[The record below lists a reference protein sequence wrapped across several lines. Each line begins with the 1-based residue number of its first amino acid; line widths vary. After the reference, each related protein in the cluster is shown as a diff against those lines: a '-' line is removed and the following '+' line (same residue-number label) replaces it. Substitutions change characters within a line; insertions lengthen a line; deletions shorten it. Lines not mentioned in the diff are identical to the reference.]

1 MATARP
7 LTLHSAVLPAVI
19 QVDRTSSKPLYRQ
32 LYDGYREAIVEQRLK
47 AGDRLPST
55 RSLAAEL
62 GISRIPVLNA
72 FEQLLA
78 EGYFESRV
86 GSGTFVARSL
96 PDAFFAA
103 RDRVEPMQRPGRPAR
118 RAVSRR
124 AEAILK
130 RRLPVWFTGRGAFA
144 VGHPPA
150 DSFPLEIWSR
160 LVARRSRDASLLRS
174 PGPLGLPA
182 LREAVAEYLRAARA
196 VRCEADQ
203 IMIVGGSQQALDL
216 CARALL
222 DPGSPVW
229 VEEPGYFG
237 AQRVLELAGARIVP
251 IPVDAEGLEVEEGI
265 ARCRSARA
273 VFVTPSHQFP
283 LGVTMSASRRL
294 RLLDFGRRSGAWIIE
309 DDYDSEYRYENLPI
323 ASLQGLD
330 RDSRVLYIGTF
341 TKTLFISNRLGYL
354 VLPRDLVDRFAEV
367 RRAMDC
373 FSPVL
378 QQAVMADFLR
388 EGHFARYMRRMRVL
402 CGERRDALVEA
413 VGRELGPSYPIL
425 GDRAGTYLCVP
436 LPAGLRDLEIS
447 ERAASQKL
455 WAAPLSDCYRGRAR
469 KQGLVL
475 GYGSTARAQ
484 TVDGVRRLRE
494 ILAGASSEEGSSG
507 AKARPLES
515 TGRIEPESR
524 VSRTR

>member
-1 MATARP
+1 M
-7 LTLHSAVLPAVI
+7 
-19 QVDRTSSKPLYRQ
+19 
-32 LYDGYREAIVEQRLK
+32 
-47 AGDRLPST
+47 
-55 RSLAAEL
+55 
-62 GISRIPVLNA
+62 
-72 FEQLLA
+72 
-78 EGYFESRV
+78 
-86 GSGTFVARSL
+86 
-96 PDAFFAA
+96 
-103 RDRVEPMQRPGRPAR
+103 
-118 RAVSRR
+118 
-124 AEAILK
+124 
-130 RRLPVWFTGRGAFA
+130 
-144 VGHPPA
+144 
-150 DSFPLEIWSR
+150 
-160 LVARRSRDASLLRS
+160 
-174 PGPLGLPA
+174 
-182 LREAVAEYLRAARA
+182 
-196 VRCEADQ
+196 
-203 IMIVGGSQQALDL
+203 
-216 CARALL
+216 
-222 DPGSPVW
+222 
-229 VEEPGYFG
+229 
-237 AQRVLELAGARIVP
+237 
-251 IPVDAEGLEVEEGI
+251 EEGI

-469 KQGLVL
+469 KQASSWDTEARPGRRP
-475 GYGSTARAQ
+475 STACAGCGRSWPAPHQRRGPAALRLDPWNQQAESSLNLASPERGDGQGAAVEIATHPSLRQGDFEKGRAERTAEMEPALAPVEAGKRETSAQ
-484 TVDGVRRLRE
+484 SVSGGEVDAER
-494 ILAGASSEEGSSG
+494 
-507 AKARPLES
+507 
-515 TGRIEPESR
+515 PESPGSAGR
-524 VSRTR
+524 ELIGLAARTGT